1 MQKKLPSRIKN
12 NKFAKLKLRNS
23 NLSLRTARSS
33 AFGGEVRTAELRQ
46 SPARS
51 AGCVPPQLKGVCLK
65 VSIVKPKKPNSAN
78 RKIAKVR
85 LSNNRTVIAY
95 IPGEGHNLQ
104 THSMVLVQGGR
115 RKDLPGVKYKI
126 IRGKY
131 DCLPVSRKTSRSKY
145 GSSKI
150 NSTAP
155 GSLNPRATASQRSE
169 PTPIEVPV
177 QGT

>member
-12 NKFAKLKLRNS
+12 NKFAKLKLRNP

-33 AFGGEVRTAELRQ
+33 AFGGEVRTAVNK
-46 SPARS
+46 SPAGS
-51 AGCVPPQLKGVCLK
+51 VPPQLKGVCLK

-150 NSTAP
+150 NS
-155 GSLNPRATASQRSE
+155 SR
-169 PTPIEVPV
+169 TPH
-177 QGT
+177 T

>member
-1 MQKKLPSRIKN
+1 MVTLRAHNPIIEGSIPYFVQFNYNMQKKLPSRINSK
-12 NKFAKLKLRNS
+12 KLKLRNA
-23 NLSLRTARSS
+23 NFTARS
-33 AFGGEVRTAELRQ
+33 EIRTVGNKYYL
-46 SPARS
+46 S
-51 AGCVPPQLKGVCLK
+51 VPPQLKGVCLK

-150 NSTAP
+150 NS
-155 GSLNPRATASQRSE
+155 S
-169 PTPIEVPV
+169 PV
-177 QGT
+177 